1 MSTQAPQVLS
11 RRANGVLP
19 SPASQTSEP
28 TKVITFMPHS
38 DSSMSDFSKGKGS
51 HENSGPGKSRGR
63 GSNARST
70 EATKNTTEGDAP
82 KPAKT
87 KAHNEG
93 EKLVIR
99 RLPPGMTEPEF
110 VSILGSDWDLGKGK
124 VDWFS
129 FAPGK
134 ISTDPSKPSRP
145 GRAYVHVMR
154 KDDIMALSDVVRT
167 AVWEDAKATFT
178 NPSLI
183 GPPSVEF
190 AIYKKVP
197 GNKKRTD
204 ARQGTID
211 QDPEFMAFLED
222 LANPAPPKETTEGDD
237 VDELGKA
244 ETKVTTTPL
253 IEYLKEKKANKTKDS
268 ASSKNAKHGQGES
281 RSGKGKG
288 SSKEDEPSKKKGKES
303 KAEKT
308 PKETVKIL
316 TKKATPEQTAESS
329 KPTAKQASDA
339 NAQESAPKSRR
350 AGILAAARILQRDL
364 GLSPGSAHRKARQD
378 AAKADADAKAT
389 SSKENAPPVA
399 APATTERP
407 TSPVKSTET
416 PPQPVKGR
424 AGAGASSKAQS
435 SGRRTRGGKNTEKN
449 KEKEK
454 EKDKDKDKEG
464 ASSQGP
470 AANNPPVVL
479 LRKKGSDAESNQAT
493 TQESTAPQPAA
504 TQASGSKAANTSGG
518 PKGGS
523 NKTGTAQKKP
533 PTVSAD
539 ATRGFVK
546 HANPSQGVTEALLKQ
561 ALEVFGTITF
571 VEIDKRKGF
580 AYVDFAEHDGLVKA
594 VTSSPITV
602 AQGTVQVLE
611 RKDKK
616 PTNTTTAS
624 GASGSAA
631 SEKTSGRGRR
641 GRGGGSKAKDSGS
654 NNQSAT
660 ASTATATNG
669 GG

>member
-1 MSTQAPQVLS
+1 MRNVNSGTA
-11 RRANGVLP
+11 
-19 SPASQTSEP
+19 SPVSAGKRGSPGAAE
-28 TKVITFMPHS
+28 S
-38 DSSMSDFSKGKGS
+38 DSDIGNHKA
-51 HENSGPGKSRGR
+51 N
-63 GSNARST
+63 
-70 EATKNTTEGDAP
+70 EGDTP

-87 KAHNEG
+87 KSHNEG

-99 RLPPGMTEPEF
+99 RLPPGMTQDEF
-110 VSILGSDWDLGKGK
+110 VTILGNAWELGKGR

-154 KDDIMALSDVVRT
+154 KDDIMALNDTVRT

-222 LANPAPPKETTEGDD
+222 LANPTPPKENAEGEEGDD
-237 VDELGKA
+237 IGKA

-253 IEYLKEKKANKTKDS
+253 IEYLKEKKANKAKDG

-281 RSGKGKG
+281 KSGKGKG
-288 SSKEDEPSKKKGKES
+288 SSKDDDSGKKKGKESRES

-316 TKKATPEQTAESS
+316 TKKASTEQSAESS
-329 KPTAKQASDA
+329 KATTAKPTSDSA
-339 NAQESAPKSRR
+339 AQESAPKSRR

-378 AAKADADAKAT
+378 AAKAEADAKSTPA
-389 SSKENAPPVA
+389 KETAPPA
-399 APATTERP
+399 TASTTTERP
-407 TSPVKSTET
+407 ASPVKSTEAS
-416 PPQPVKGR
+416 PPTAKGR
-424 AGAGASSKAQS
+424 GASGAASKSQS
-435 SGRRTRGGKNTEKN
+435 SGRRTRGGKNSEK

-454 EKDKDKDKEG
+454 EKDKDNEKPKGKDKEG
-464 ASSQGP
+464 GPSQSQATP
-470 AANNPPVVL
+470 NPPVVL
-479 LRKKGSDAESNQAT
+479 LKKKTTEVEPRRPATPTGISQPAPAQAQAT
-493 TQESTAPQPAA
+493 
-504 TQASGSKAANTSGG
+504 GSKANNASGG
-518 PKGGS
+518 SKGGS
-523 NKTGTAQKKP
+523 NKSGNAQKKP

-561 ALEVFGTITF
+561 SLEVFGTITF

-580 AYVDFAEHDGLVKA
+580 AYVDFAEHEGLVKA

-616 PTNTTTAS
+616 PASTPAAS
-624 GASGSAA
+624 GASGPAP
-631 SEKTSGRGRR
+631 SEKSSGRGRR
-641 GRGGGSKAKDSGS
+641 ARGGGNKAKDSGAS
-654 NNQSAT
+654 KEGGGSSGAT
-660 ASTATATNG
+660 AAAATTATNG